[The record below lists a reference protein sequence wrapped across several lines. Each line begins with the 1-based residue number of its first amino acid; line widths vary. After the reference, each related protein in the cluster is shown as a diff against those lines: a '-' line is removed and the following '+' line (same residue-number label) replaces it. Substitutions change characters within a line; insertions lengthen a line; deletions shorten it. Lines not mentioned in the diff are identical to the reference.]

1 MTDALTHYPAE
12 QVDHAELLGTQLVRL
27 QRIRERKLAQLSAES
42 EGVEGAAFVCLF
54 RLLRDGPMRSS
65 ELAALINSDPST
77 VSRQVAQLVDHG
89 HVERVRDRLDGR
101 AYVLAV
107 TETGRIVADRMH
119 RQRTANLG
127 LVIEDWS
134 PDDRAALVGLLDR
147 FLTDYERVRP
157 DRQASR
163 DGRN

>member
-1 MTDALTHYPAE
+1 MEFADE
-12 QVDHAELLGTQLVRL
+12 LGTQLVRL

-42 EGVEGAAFVCLF
+42 GGVDGAAFVCLF

-65 ELAALINSDPST
+65 ELAAIVNSDPST
-77 VSRQVAQLVDHG
+77 VSRQVAQLVERG
-89 HVERVRDRLDGR
+89 HVERLRDPSDGR

-107 TETGRIVADRMH
+107 TDEGRVVAQRIQDR
-119 RQRTANLG
+119 RNASLA

-134 PDDRAALVGLLDR
+134 HEDRARLVGLLDR

-157 DRQASR
+157 DLPPTR
-163 DGRN
+163 DGRV